1 MRPGALEAELEAEKE
16 KVEAEKEKV
25 EAEKEKV
32 RALMGAG
39 APIEAPQ
46 ARVHAPWRH
55 AARRGGPGAGCSPAS
70 PPGGR
75 TGPEGPFRAS
85 WRGEE
90 PPQEARKRP

>member
-1 MRPGALEAELEAEKE
+1 MRPGALEAEL
-16 KVEAEKEKV
+16 EAEKEKV

-55 AARRGGPGAGCSPAS
+55 AARRGGPGAECSPAS

-75 TGPEGPFRAS
+75 TGPEGADLSPHGSAETPHPV
-85 WRGEE
+85 G
-90 PPQEARKRP
+90 